1 MTLCRRSADF
11 GIISDNGNKNRNN
24 IEKYLKIF
32 QKREKYIENVYHC
45 PFYDTVC
52 VI

>member
-11 GIISDNGNKNRNN
+11 GIISNNGNKKRNY

-32 QKREKYIENVYHC
+32 QKREK
-45 PFYDTVC
+45 
-52 VI
+52 